1 MLNLDT
7 VYRFLDKLNNK
18 LKDQV
23 NKSVFNTQKILNN
36 DHRVSF
42 FYDMT
47 TLCFEA
53 SDEDDLRKTGFSKDG
68 RPANLVNPDRFPNFT
83 GWPKSEN
90 KLVSYREFRNTGF
103 YAWCCPNI
111 LSAFGNCI
119 LYAWST
125 AILNCW
131 SVKSSFYL
139 HQNRFLRTYHLSKL
153 WCLLLL
159 FLHPFE
165 QKQIV

>member
-23 NKSVFNTQKILNN
+23 EQISFQHTKKILNN
-36 DHRVSF
+36 DLSIV

-68 RPANLVNPDRFPNFT
+68 RPANLVNPDRFPKFYRVTQIWKQEKKQWIDTFNYKINF
-83 GWPKSEN
+83 K
-90 KLVSYREFRNTGF
+90 GF
-103 YAWCCPNI
+103 I
-111 LSAFGNCI
+111 LGIN
-119 LYAWST
+119 
-125 AILNCW
+125 
-131 SVKSSFYL
+131 
-139 HQNRFLRTYHLSKL
+139 
-153 WCLLLL
+153 L
-159 FLHPFE
+159 F
-165 QKQIV
+165 

>member
-23 NKSVFNTQKILNN
+23 EQISFQHTKKILNN
-36 DHRVSF
+36 DLSIV

-68 RPANLVNPDRFPNFT
+68 RPANLVNPDRFPKFYRVT
-83 GWPKSEN
+83 QIWKQV
-90 KLVSYREFRNTGF
+90 VSYREFRNTGF
-103 YAWCCPNI
+103 LC
-111 LSAFGNCI
+111 
-119 LYAWST
+119 
-125 AILNCW
+125 
-131 SVKSSFYL
+131 VM
-139 HQNRFLRTYHLSKL
+139 LSKHIERL
-153 WCLLLL
+153 RQ
-159 FLHPFE
+159 LHNCMLG
-165 QKQIV
+165 QLRY